1 MITSSFVIKK
11 KNAHTFEPHIQPP
24 MRDNEQLEKFI
35 QIHGIQSFSNL
46 IIHVRTKIHK
56 LTALDA
62 D

>member
-1 MITSSFVIKK
+1 
-11 KNAHTFEPHIQPP
+11 

-35 QIHGIQSFSNL
+35 QIHGRQFYGNL
-46 IIHVRTKIHK
+46 KIYVTTKIRK